1 MRIKRYF
8 GKTIKQAIRRVREEQ
23 GPDTVILSNRKV
35 QGGFEII
42 AAIDFDEV
50 VLSAESAPPQGYVSV
65 RPPTTASPTSTH
77 RRSTK
82 KSAHRLST
90 TTSGTKPIWPLTQRV
105 VTPVQN
111 SDLSQ
116 MQDELKNVRRLLER
130 QSAAPV
136 KQSHAPAA
144 TPAVK
149 PAPNPAQNRALIE
162 MRGELKNLRRLLERQ
177 SAATA
182 KQAHAA
188 RLAQEAEKRARARAA
203 KPATDRSLSQMR
215 SELKNLRHLVQQ
227 QISGLVWGDVA
238 RRSPLRGNVLQRL
251 SQMELSP
258 GLCRQI
264 VSELTQ
270 ASDPERAWRNA
281 LGVLAHKL
289 PVTDDDILTQGG
301 MVALVGPTGVG
312 KTTTIAKL
320 AARFVV
326 HHGARY
332 AALVTTDNYR
342 IGAHEQL
349 RAYAKLLDIPFYIA
363 ADGKEL
369 RAVLSSLVE
378 KKLVLID
385 TSGLSP
391 NDPRL
396 PEQLAMLKSAIPGI
410 KHYLTLSASAR
421 LSALEDVV
429 RAYGSQKLSGCIL
442 TKADE
447 VASLGSAL
455 SVVATHRLPV
465 AYVSDGQRV
474 PEDLYTARAHSL
486 VSRSVSNMQR
496 NRAARAKNPFAVSQ
510 PEEFAH
516 AC

>member
-1 MRIKRYF
+1 MR
-8 GKTIKQAIRRVREEQ
+8 
-23 GPDTVILSNRKV
+23 S
-35 QGGFEII
+35 
-42 AAIDFDEV
+42 
-50 VLSAESAPPQGYVSV
+50 
-65 RPPTTASPTSTH
+65 
-77 RRSTK
+77 
-82 KSAHRLST
+82 
-90 TTSGTKPIWPLTQRV
+90 
-105 VTPVQN
+105 
-111 SDLSQ
+111 
-116 MQDELKNVRRLLER
+116 ELKNVRL
-130 QSAAPV
+130 
-136 KQSHAPAA
+136 
-144 TPAVK
+144 
-149 PAPNPAQNRALIE
+149 
-162 MRGELKNLRRLLERQ
+162 LLERQ

-182 KQAHAA
+182 KQAHAV
-188 RLAQEAEKRARARAA
+188 RLAQSAAQQARARAD
-203 KPATDRSLSQMR
+203 KPATDRSLAQMHG
-215 SELKNLRHLVQQ
+215 EPKNLRHLVQQ

-238 RRSPLRGNVLQRL
+238 RRSPLRGDVLQRL
-251 SQMELSP
+251 SQMELSA

-264 VSELTQ
+264 VSELTH

-281 LGVLAHKL
+281 LGVLANKL
-289 PVTDDDILTQGG
+289 PVTNDDILTQGG

-326 HHGARY
+326 RHGARQ

-342 IGAHEQL
+342 IGGHEQL
-349 RAYAKLLDIPFYIA
+349 RTYAKLLDVPFYIA

-369 RAVLSSLVE
+369 RSILNGLTE
-378 KKLVLID
+378 RKLVLID
-385 TSGLSP
+385 TSGLSH

-396 PEQLAMLKSAIPGI
+396 PEQLAMLKSAAPGI
-410 KHYLTLSASAR
+410 KHYLTLSVSAR

-429 RAYGSQKLSGCIL
+429 SAYGSQKLSGCIF

-455 SVVATHRLPV
+455 SVVAAHRLPV

-496 NRAARAKNPFAVSQ
+496 NSAARAKNPFAVSR
-510 PEEFAH
+510 PGELAR

>member
-8 GKTIKQAIRRVREEQ
+8 GKTIKQAIRKVREEQ
-23 GPDTVILSNRKV
+23 GPDAVVLSNRKV

-50 VLSAESAPPQGYVSV
+50 VLSAESVPPQGYVSV
-65 RPPTTASPTSTH
+65 RPPSTPSSASSY
-77 RRSTK
+77 RRPTK
-82 KSAHRLST
+82 KSTYRPSKA
-90 TTSGTKPIWPLTQRV
+90 TSNTKTRPIWPVTQRV
-105 VTPVQN
+105 VTPVRTGP
-111 SDLSQ
+111 SQ
-116 MQDELKNVRRLLER
+116 MRGQRLSR
-130 QSAAPV
+130 SNSATSAKRPA
-136 KQSHAPAA
+136 APAA
-144 TPAVK
+144 APTVR
-149 PAPNPAQNRALIE
+149 PAPSPVQSRALVE
-162 MRGELKNLRRLLERQ
+162 MRGELKNLRRLLEQQ

-188 RLAQEAEKRARARAA
+188 RLAQEAAKQARARAD
-203 KPATDRSLSQMR
+203 KPATDRSLAQMR
-215 SELKNLRHLVQQ
+215 GELKNLRHLVQQ

-238 RRSPLRGNVLQRL
+238 RRSPLRGSVLQRL

-258 GLCRQI
+258 GLCREI

-326 HHGARY
+326 HHGTRQVV
-332 AALVTTDNYR
+332 LVTTDNYR

-369 RAVLSSLVE
+369 RAILGGLAE

-396 PEQLAMLKSAIPGI
+396 PEQLAMLKSAAPAI

-421 LSALEDVV
+421 LSALEGAV
-429 RAYGSQKLSGCIL
+429 RAYSSQKLSGCIL

-474 PEDLYTARAHSL
+474 PEDLCTARAHSL
-486 VSRSVSNMQR
+486 VSRSVSKMLSNKADQVQL
-496 NRAARAKNPFAVSQ
+496 PFTATDR
-510 PEEFAH
+510 EGIAH